1 MNKKEMIREV
11 ALRVEMTQKDAGVVV
26 DAVFDTITDELASG
40 GEVNVTNF
48 GKFVSVYKEART
60 ARNPQ
65 DGSVVE
71 VPAHNT
77 LKFKASSTLKE
88 AVR

>member
-1 MNKKEMIREV
+1 MNKKEMIKEV
-11 ALRVEMTQKDAGVVV
+11 ALKVEMTQKDAGVVV
-26 DAVFDTITDELASG
+26 DAVFETIADELATG
-40 GEVNVTNF
+40 GEVNITGF
-48 GKFVSVYKEART
+48 GKFASVHKPARV

-65 DGSVVE
+65 DGSTVE

-77 LKFKASSTLKE
+77 PKFKASSALKE